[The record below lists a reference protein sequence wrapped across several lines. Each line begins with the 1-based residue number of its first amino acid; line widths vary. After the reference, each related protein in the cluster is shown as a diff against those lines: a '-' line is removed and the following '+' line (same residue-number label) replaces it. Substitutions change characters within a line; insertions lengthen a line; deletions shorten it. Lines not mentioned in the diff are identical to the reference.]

1 MERGESFNQARIQG
15 IGNLADPQ
23 CWAGMAVCKEGQG
36 GSARP
41 FSSDRENIHPG
52 HELAIAG

>member
-1 MERGESFNQARIQG
+1 MERGESFNQATIQG

-36 GSARP
+36 RSARP
-41 FSSDRENIHPG
+41 FSSDRDHIHPG